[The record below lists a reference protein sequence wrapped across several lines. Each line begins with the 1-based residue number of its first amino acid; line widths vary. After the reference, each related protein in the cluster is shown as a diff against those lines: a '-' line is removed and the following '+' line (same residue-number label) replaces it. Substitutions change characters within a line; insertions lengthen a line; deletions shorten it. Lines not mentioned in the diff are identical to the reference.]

1 VSTNKQMKVI
11 LIEPV
16 LPHYRK
22 DVFSLLSNNENF
34 EMNFLA
40 GSKYQRIKSITPEGS
55 IIADHCTFS
64 FFKHR
69 FYYLKSVLEK
79 LRKNKPDIIICTG
92 VDFHLIHTIVIFL
105 YFRLIKRRKFFWW
118 SHATKGNQGRL
129 GYLVRKWIYRKSSGI
144 MAYNREGR
152 DNLLEMGLSD
162 ERIAVV
168 NNSINREDYGFLNY
182 DIVKKEKTGVFTI
195 LYSGRITEEKKV
207 DLLIRALGIIKS
219 KGVTEFKCY
228 LVGDGDIDRLKELA
242 SEKNLP
248 DNIHFTGSRYGKDN
262 HPIFLGS
269 DLFVCPG
276 GIGLS
281 IVHAMS
287 FGLPVVT
294 TDNLKLQGPESELLV
309 PGENGDTFKDNSA
322 SDLADK
328 IIRWKDIIDNSGD
341 RIRQSCIE
349 RIKRLEYLPDKQ
361 AQKVIDF
368 MMRTNRNR

>member
-1 VSTNKQMKVI
+1 MKVI

-40 GSKYQRIKSITPEGS
+40 GSKYQRIKNITPHGS

-69 FYYLKSVLEK
+69 FYYLKGVLKK
-79 LRKNKPDIIICTG
+79 LRRNKPDIIICTG

-162 ERIAVV
+162 KRIAVV
-168 NNSINREDYGFLNY
+168 NNSINREDYGFLNC
-182 DIVKKEKTGVFTI
+182 DIVNKGKTGVFTI

-287 FGLPVVT
+287 FGLPVIT

-368 MMRTNRNR
+368 INQNKAGMSY